1 MPPVLELRDL
11 SKSFGGTRALSGFSL
26 RLEPGRI
33 HALVGEN
40 GAGKSTLIKAMT
52 GIHQPDSG
60 DILVADRPV
69 TFRGT
74 ADAQRAGIAAIYQEP
89 MIFPD
94 LSVAENIFIS
104 HQDRPQL
111 INWSNLNDQAATII
125 ARLGVSL
132 DPTRPASELTLAEQ
146 QTVEIARALSLDVR
160 VLIMDEPSASLS
172 DHEVQRLFGI
182 ARTLRDQGVAVLYIS
197 HRLDE
202 IFAIS
207 DTVTVMRDGRHIS
220 TRPTT
225 ETSQGGM
232 IAEMVGRDMEGRFA
246 RTPSRA
252 TGAVLLRVAGLG
264 RPGAFRDIDFSVQ
277 AGEVLC
283 FSGLVGARRTDVGL
297 ALFGIAP
304 SDRGTIEIAGK
315 AVTITSPRQAQ
326 SLGIAYVSE
335 DRRKMGLALEE
346 SIAANITL
354 PMLDA
359 YANRWGIIDRMRE
372 LADALDYR
380 KRLQIKAASL
390 TAKVG
395 TLSGGNQQKVML
407 AKWLNTQ
414 PKLLIVD
421 EPTRGIDVGAKAEV
435 HQIIRDLAAKGVAV
449 IVISSD
455 LPEVLSLADRVL
467 VMREGRLV
475 GEFPGESA
483 TEQAVMRV
491 AVGADHG

>member
-1 MPPVLELRDL
+1 M
-11 SKSFGGTRALSGFSL
+11 
-26 RLEPGRI
+26 
-33 HALVGEN
+33 
-40 GAGKSTLIKAMT
+40 
-52 GIHQPDSG
+52 
-60 DILVADRPV
+60 
-69 TFRGT
+69 
-74 ADAQRAGIAAIYQEP
+74 
-89 MIFPD
+89 
-94 LSVAENIFIS
+94 
-104 HQDRPQL
+104 
-111 INWSNLNDQAATII
+111 INWASLNTEAAAII

-172 DHEVQRLFGI
+172 DHEVRRLFGV
-182 ARTLRDQGVAVLYIS
+182 ARSLRDEGVAVLYIS

-202 IFAIS
+202 IFALA

-220 TRPTT
+220 TRPVAETT
-225 ETSQGGM
+225 EDAM
-232 IAEMVGRDMEGRFA
+232 IAEMVGRDMAGRFA
-246 RTPSRA
+246 RMPSLA
-252 TGAVLLRVAGLG
+252 TDRTMLRVTGLG
-264 RPGAFRDIDFSVQ
+264 RTGAFRDIGFSVQ

-283 FSGLVGARRTDVGL
+283 LSGLVGARRTDVGL

-304 SDRGTIEIAGK
+304 ADRGTIEVEGK
-315 AVTITSPRQAQ
+315 PVTITSPRQAQ

-359 YANRWGIIDRMRE
+359 YANRWGIIDRVRE
-372 LADALDYR
+372 MADALDYR
-380 KRLQIKAASL
+380 KKLQIKAASL
-390 TAKVG
+390 TARVG

-414 PKLLIVD
+414 PKILIVD

-435 HQIIRDLAAKGVAV
+435 HQIIRNLAAKGVAV

-475 GEFPGESA
+475 GEFPGEEA